1 MPKKCEV
8 IAERVSL
15 VVSKGSVV
23 IVDDRQFEIA
33 KQFLKPLNEA
43 KVEKPVVE
51 DKPAVIEMRE
61 EEKPLEKEVKSK
73 KKKK

>member
-23 IVDDRQFEIA
+23 FVDDRQFEIA
-33 KQFLKPLNEA
+33 KQFLKPMEA
-43 KVEKPVVE
+43 KVEKPVAE
-51 DKPAVIEMRE
+51 DKPAVIETR

>member
-15 VVSKGSVV
+15 VVAKGSVV
-23 IVDDRQFEIA
+23 FVDDRQFEIA

-43 KVEKPVVE
+43 KVEKPVAD
-51 DKPAVIEMRE
+51 DKPAVIETR